1 MRRLTF
7 AQRFVL
13 LTALMHLYIGVRLTP
28 DVLTHPVWHWCGW
41 LAVALSFAAILGGFA
56 SRRAR
61 IVRPGAV
68 MPWIGFLAL
77 GLFSSVLVLTVLR
90 DVLLLLLTGLGFAL
104 PEVRAAMASGAIS
117 QGAALAVPILALLA
131 TVAGLVNARRRAQVV
146 TVDVALQ
153 GLPPALAGYTIVQ
166 ISDLH
171 VGPTIG
177 RPTVEGVV
185 NAVNAL
191 TPDLIVLT
199 GDIVDGG
206 VPELTNHTSPLGRL
220 HARDGVYAVTGN
232 HEYYAGANA
241 WIAEWQRLGM
251 HVLLNTHVV
260 IGEGASRFVLAGVTD
275 YSARAFDPA
284 HYSDP
289 VGALAGAP
297 ADVPTRILLAHQPR
311 SAPAAHE
318 AGFQLQLSGHT
329 HGGQFLPWRWFV
341 RLQQPFTAGLH
352 RLGDMQIYVSRGTG
366 YWGPPKRLGAPSE
379 ITRIRLMPAAP
390 APGGN

>member
-28 DVLTHPVWHWCGW
+28 DVLTHPGWHWGGW

-56 SRRAR
+56 SGRAR
-61 IVRPGAV
+61 TVRPGAV
-68 MPWIGFLAL
+68 MSWIGFLAL
-77 GLFSSVLVLTVLR
+77 GLFSSVLVLTILR
-90 DVLLLLLTGLGFAL
+90 DVLLLVLTGLGLAL
-104 PEVRAAMASGAIS
+104 PEVRAAMASGEVS
-117 QGAALAVPILALLA
+117 QATALAVPILALAA
-131 TVAGLVNARRRAQVV
+131 TVAGLINARRLARVV
-146 TVDVALQ
+146 TVDVALE
-153 GLPPALAGYTIVQ
+153 GLPPDLAGYTIVQ

-171 VGPTIG
+171 VGPTIR
-177 RPTVEGVV
+177 RPTVEAVV

-206 VPELTNHTSPLGRL
+206 VPQLANHTSPLGRL
-220 HARDGVYAVTGN
+220 TARDGVYAVTGN

-241 WIAEWQRLGM
+241 WIAEWRRLGM
-251 HVLLNTHVV
+251 QVLLNEHVV
-260 IGEGASRFVLAGVTD
+260 IGEGANRFVLAGVTD

-289 VGALAGAP
+289 VGALAQAP

-311 SAPAAHE
+311 SAPAARD

-352 RLGDMQIYVSRGTG
+352 RLGNLQVYVSRGTG
-366 YWGPPKRLGAPSE
+366 YWGPPNRLGAPSE
-379 ITRIRLMPAAP
+379 ITRIRLMPAVSVGT
-390 APGGN
+390 GG